1 MIGSAEFGAGPDMG
15 DGADREP
22 RLEEEAAPDRVP
34 GREDVA
40 AADRAPRRGGDMD
53 MPVPRRPGR
62 YYAISEVADRLEVKA
77 HVLRYWETQF
87 PLLRPRKHRSG
98 SRRYTEKDI
107 DLLRTIR
114 EMLHERGYTIA
125 GARARLLEEQRQRQ
139 AEASPQSQLDFLGP
153 SDRRQ
158 LRSIRDDLAS
168 LRERLLGGPGATEIT
183 IERRGES
190 R

>member
-1 MIGSAEFGAGPDMG
+1 
-15 DGADREP
+15 
-22 RLEEEAAPDRVP
+22 
-34 GREDVA
+34 
-40 AADRAPRRGGDMD
+40 MD
-53 MPVPRRPGR
+53 APVPSRPGR
-62 YYAISEVADRLEVKA
+62 YYSISEVAEQIEVKA

-107 DLLRTIR
+107 DILRTIR

-125 GARARLLEEQRQRQ
+125 GARARLVEEQRQQQ
-139 AEASPQSQLDFLGP
+139 AEASPQSPLDFLAP

-158 LRSIRDDLAS
+158 LRIIRDDLAS
-168 LRERLLGGPGATEIT
+168 LRERLLAEPRATENT
-183 IERRGES
+183 VERRGKS

>member
-1 MIGSAEFGAGPDMG
+1 M
-15 DGADREP
+15 
-22 RLEEEAAPDRVP
+22 
-34 GREDVA
+34 DVQ
-40 AADRAPRRGGDMD
+40 
-53 MPVPRRPGR
+53 VPRRPGR
-62 YYAISEVADRLEVKA
+62 YYSISEVADQLEVKA

-139 AEASPQSQLDFLGP
+139 VEASPQPQLDFLAP

-168 LRERLLGGPGATEIT
+168 LRERLIAESAPAENQ
-183 IERRGES
+183 IERRDES